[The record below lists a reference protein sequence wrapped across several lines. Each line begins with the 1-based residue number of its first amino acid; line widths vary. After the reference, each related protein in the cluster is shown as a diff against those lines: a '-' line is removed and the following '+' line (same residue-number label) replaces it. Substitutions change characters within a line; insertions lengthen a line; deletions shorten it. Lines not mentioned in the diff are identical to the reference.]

1 MRRPFLQGERVY
13 LRALET
19 SDLTERY
26 LQWFNDAEVCAQ
38 NGHHRFPNSEA
49 RMEAYLREVVSGPTD
64 LVLAIIDASTDEH
77 IGNIALQGIDP
88 VARSAEYAI
97 IVGEQSRWGG
107 GYAAEASR
115 LLLRHG
121 FEELNLHRVHL
132 GTPEGNVAM
141 QRLAA
146 ALGMREEGRR
156 REAFYKGGAYHD
168 VLEYGILRS
177 EFQAE
182 GR

>member
-13 LRALET
+13 LRALER

-38 NGHHRFPNSEA
+38 NGHHRFPNSGA
-49 RMEAYLREVVSGPTD
+49 LMETYLREVISGPSD
-64 LVLAIIDASTDEH
+64 LVLAIIDAGTDEH
-77 IGNIALQGIDP
+77 IGNIALQGIDS

-97 IVGEQSRWGG
+97 IVGQKDHWGG

-121 FEELNLHRVHL
+121 FEELNLHRIYL
-132 GTPEGNVAM
+132 GTPVGNDAM
-141 QRLAA
+141 QRLAE
-146 ALGMREEGRR
+146 ALGMRQEGRR
-156 REAFYKGGAYHD
+156 REAFFKAGAYHD
-168 VLEYGILRS
+168 VLEYGILAS
-177 EFQAE
+177 EFDA
-182 GR
+182 GAR